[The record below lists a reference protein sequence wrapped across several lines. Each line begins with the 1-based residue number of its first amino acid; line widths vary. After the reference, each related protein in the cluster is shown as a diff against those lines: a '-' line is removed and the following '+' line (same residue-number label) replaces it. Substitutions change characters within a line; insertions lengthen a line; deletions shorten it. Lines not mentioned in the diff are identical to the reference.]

1 MKIYAVIDTNVIVSA
16 LLSRHQDS
24 ATVKIL
30 DYLYGRTIVP
40 VYNDEILEEYAT
52 VLRRT
57 KFNFPE
63 STICAT
69 LEAIKAGGVKS
80 DRISCEEQLPDP
92 KDIVFYEVALSVDDS
107 YLVTG
112 NTKHFPKK
120 PFVVTPAEMLQIIHE
135 TKSPKNTILSA
146 PKTRYGS
153 KL

>member
-92 KDIVFYEVALSVDDS
+92 KDIVFYEVALSVEDS

-120 PFVVTPAEMLQIIHE
+120 PFVVTPAEMLQIINQM
-135 TKSPKNTILSA
+135 KLSKMDLLSE
-146 PKTRYGS
+146 PTGKYGIR
-153 KL
+153 

>member
-16 LLSRHQDS
+16 LLSCHQDS

-30 DYLYGRTIVP
+30 DYLYARTIVP
-40 VYNDEILEEYAT
+40 VYDDEILEEYAN

-63 STICAT
+63 STISAT
-69 LEAIKAGGVKS
+69 LEAIKKGGLKS
-80 DRISCEEQLPDP
+80 DRISSDEQMPDP
-92 KDIVFYEVALSVDDS
+92 KDIVFYEVALSVEDS

-120 PFVVTPAEMLQIIHE
+120 PFVVTPAEMLQIIHKM
-135 TKSPKNTILSA
+135 KSPKNGILSE
-146 PKTRYGS
+146 PSIRYG
-153 KL
+153 KR